1 MLKEPPEEPSIVR
14 RDLFTV
20 FFSLFN
26 VFSWWYVIPLIIESI
41 LSGLQATYTQNTVVW
56 VAYYS
61 AIIGSNIV
69 GSILSSQISKLNF
82 LYLWTILGAVSTSL
96 PALFSSFTVIHVL
109 LISILLGA
117 SFGLGMPSCLAY
129 FADCTQVENR
139 GRIGGIT
146 FLVTNLS
153 APLFAI
159 SFGMLDLKINSLVFA
174 IWRAFGLVVFFF
186 LKTRERI
193 VSKIKRKKAFTSI
206 LHNKFF
212 ALYFSACL
220 MFCLVDSFERP
231 ILDYIFEDFHYITIA
246 PIIGSVFTLIAG
258 VFCDRIGRKRVLI
271 YGFVTMGIAYAVI
284 GIDPASLFSWYFFLT
299 TESISWAIFYTTFIL
314 ILWGDLSQF
323 GNREKYYAIGVVPF
337 LLSDIVRTLSAP
349 YAALISTYSAF
360 SVASVFLFLAIL
372 PLLYA
377 PETLPERKIELR
389 RLRKYVEKAKKLKE
403 KYAATRNLE

>member
-14 RDLFTV
+14 RDLFIV

-206 LHNKFF
+206 LHNKF
-212 ALYFSACL
+212 LL
-220 MFCLVDSFERP
+220 
-231 ILDYIFEDFHYITIA
+231 
-246 PIIGSVFTLIAG
+246 
-258 VFCDRIGRKRVLI
+258 
-271 YGFVTMGIAYAVI
+271 
-284 GIDPASLFSWYFFLT
+284 
-299 TESISWAIFYTTFIL
+299 SI
-314 ILWGDLSQF
+314 
-323 GNREKYYAIGVVPF
+323 F
-337 LLSDIVRTLSAP
+337 LLA
-349 YAALISTYSAF
+349 
-360 SVASVFLFLAIL
+360 
-372 PLLYA
+372 
-377 PETLPERKIELR
+377 
-389 RLRKYVEKAKKLKE
+389 
-403 KYAATRNLE
+403 